1 MKNEKSRSENPSRF
15 RRCRSDARLG
25 PVRRTIARLMGFPPE
40 AILLVAPDGR
50 RVRSDASVA
59 HLRRLWEQ

>member
-1 MKNEKSRSENPSRF
+1 MKIEDGRAQTPTRF
-15 RRCRSDARLG
+15 RRCRADARIG
-25 PVRRTIARLMGFPPE
+25 PVRLTIARLMGFPPE
-40 AILLVAPDGR
+40 AILLVAPNGR